1 MDLLGAALG
10 TLVSS
15 VAMTKHSCRRV
26 LPVEVLRGISQSW
39 SRRRE
44 GTSPTASSWTS
55 SSSSRRIVR
64 KPGRVRDDDL
74 RATLAGDHGVRRGSH
89 RRHSLCRK
97 ALDAY
102 SQCERHSAEGIQ
114 SDPTD
119 EDVDARV
126 AKGASLSS
134 ISEAKT
140 RCELGATVET
150 EGFGLSLA
158 HRAVEARITL
168 TWRWCE
174 NTARR
179 VPCRNRCPRRRF
191 ERWGG
196 WDAFGVG

>member
-1 MDLLGAALG
+1 MDLLGAAAGHPSLIG
-10 TLVSS
+10 
-15 VAMTKHSCRRV
+15 
-26 LPVEVLRGISQSW
+26 
-39 SRRRE
+39 
-44 GTSPTASSWTS
+44 
-55 SSSSRRIVR
+55 
-64 KPGRVRDDDL
+64 RDDLATTVAAFFPSKSEGDIAKLVEAARRDQPDGEFVDFIKLFEEDSKKNQGEFVTMIYAQHL
-74 RATLAGDHGVRRGSH
+74 REITAYDAEVTAAIRSVGKGAVPLLAVREA
-89 RRHSLCRK
+89 LRK
-97 ALDAY
+97 V
-102 SQCERHSAEGIQ
+102 
-114 SDPTD
+114 DPTSTD

-150 EGFGLSLA
+150 EGFVSRLHTGLLSGA
-158 HRAVEARITL
+158 ITL